1 MGDFSRADALAFL
14 TSWPAKLAHV
24 STARND
30 GSTVTVPVW
39 YRIDT
44 GAEQLLIW
52 TGHERRWVKRVVA
65 SGHLSFSVA
74 EDGFPLRGVMG
85 GGPAVVLGDGEID
98 VDAERA
104 RIIEQSVRATPVV
117 SGRGLADY
125 WFWVYRLMI
134 SCGAAPYETT
144 QYEGL
149 QKWLPRSA

>member
-1 MGDFSRADALAFL
+1 MGDFSRADAFAFL
-14 TSWPAKLAHV
+14 SSWPAKLAHV

-30 GSTVTVPVW
+30 SSTVTVPVW
-39 YRIDT
+39 YRVDT
-44 GAEQLLIW
+44 DAEQLLIW

-104 RIIEQSVRATPVV
+104 RIIERYVMGHLVSAYTESRSEYRAILRVELEQL
-117 SGRGLADY
+117 SG
-125 WFWVYRLMI
+125 WTF
-134 SCGAAPYETT
+134 AP
-144 QYEGL
+144 
-149 QKWLPRSA
+149 

>member
-14 TSWPAKLAHV
+14 SSWPAKLAHV

-44 GAEQLLIW
+44 DAEQLLIW

-65 SGHLSFSVA
+65 SGHVSFSVA
-74 EDGFPLRGVMG
+74 EDGFPLRGAMG

-98 VDAERA
+98 VDTERA
-104 RIIEQSVRATPVV
+104 RIIERYVMGHLINAYTESRSEYRAILRIELEQL
-117 SGRGLADY
+117 SG
-125 WFWVYRLMI
+125 WTF
-134 SCGAAPYETT
+134 AP
-144 QYEGL
+144 
-149 QKWLPRSA
+149 

>member
-14 TSWPAKLAHV
+14 SSWPAKLAHV

-44 GAEQLLIW
+44 DAEQLLIW
-52 TGHERRWVKRVVA
+52 TGHERRWVRRVVA

-74 EDGFPLRGVMG
+74 EDSFPLRGVMG

-104 RIIEQSVRATPVV
+104 RIIERYVMGHLINAYTESRSEYRAILRVDLQQLNGWT
-117 SGRGLADY
+117 
-125 WFWVYRLMI
+125 F
-134 SCGAAPYETT
+134 AP
-144 QYEGL
+144 
-149 QKWLPRSA
+149 